1 MKALALAMALAAAP
15 ATCPVL
21 PDADDPQATLPKCS
35 AVDILEGQ
43 GVNCIT
49 ITITNGA
56 GATSGSEMSVTVTWD
71 DNTTSNDVLPGN
83 QSKTYSCK
91 IKKITC
97 HEKKIDIGLV
107 RWHIS

>member
-1 MKALALAMALAAAP
+1 MKALALALALAAAP
-15 ATCPVL
+15 VTSPVL
-21 PDADDPQATLPKCS
+21 RDADPQATLPKCS

-49 ITITNGA
+49 ITVTNGA
-56 GATSGSEMSVTVTWD
+56 GATSISEMSVTVTWD

-97 HEKKIDIGLV
+97 HEKKLEVGLV
-107 RWHIS
+107 TWHIS